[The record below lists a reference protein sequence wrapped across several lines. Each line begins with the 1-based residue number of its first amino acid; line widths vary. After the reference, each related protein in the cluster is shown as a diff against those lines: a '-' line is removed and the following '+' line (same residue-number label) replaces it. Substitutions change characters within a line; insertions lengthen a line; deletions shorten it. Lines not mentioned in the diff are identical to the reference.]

1 MMFTIVALAVTSA
14 IGLVAITAVVRS
26 LATEGKLQRQA
37 VVERL
42 AESASEEVFGRL
54 AKSVSSLSAVTSHPG
69 YLAGTDV
76 GTASSVWVRYGTDGQ
91 VVTCTLGN
99 QACFTVRLAAHGFT
113 TAGVATADI
122 DMATSAVIQV
132 TARQCRDTITS
143 AQVVARSASS
153 ADSKASCVYARRQT
167 TIRSRLFSDHV
178 VWVNTMAS
186 TKFATS
192 DSIAGSIHLGTTNES
207 FTYCGTP
214 TIAKDTSVTPNV
226 SYRIETLASTAVAVA
241 GSCTTTGSQV
251 VSASTTVSS
260 DALALPVVSATDY
273 ASIANA
279 TISTAVTS
287 PAAIVLSGS
296 NYTLNGGASTAIPS
310 SGVLY
315 VSGPATISQTTSLT
329 GKLTI
334 AASGDIAIT
343 SSLQLTSQV
352 DDMLSIVST
361 AGNINIGFSAA
372 SRTIEALLLAPS
384 LTAGQGIVQTTAAN
398 LSSAT
403 TTYPLYLYGA
413 IVARELGALG
423 TITAITGA
431 TTAGYSKSFTYDSRL
446 ATSQPPFALSQ
457 VRGRWIRLAATTV
470 SPFTPGISG
479 IATTTTVSNT
489 APTVSFSVPTTPTVS
504 RTLSYTVTFNE
515 RISGLTSSDFSNTGT
530 ALSCVFSIPNSY
542 GITFTLTVVCTSDGT
557 VIVQLAA
564 NSVIDNLGLTG
575 PVSASIASTVT
586 ISSVPTALAV
596 VTQPVGGESP
606 TTFSTDAK
614 IKLVNSTGDLV
625 TTTGTTIT
633 VTASGGT
640 LTGTTSMTTT
650 GGYAEF
656 TNLTLTAVTG
666 TYTLTFASS
675 GLTSVTTASFTVT
688 VSAAAVTAPTS
699 TCVTTNTTTAL
710 SGISVGGLADGSTY
724 LVSVALLNAPTGGNL
739 QITSNTGVTAKF
751 GYSVAIN
758 TNFTTTVFTGTLANV
773 NAVLATLR
781 YVGGS
786 ENVSSTSVKVTA
798 SLENESYVL
807 NAFNGHFYYL
817 NTNLLNYA
825 TATTGA
831 RDAAKAMSYQGQSG
845 YLATITST
853 EENSFISSNIASA
866 SNIWIGATDAL
877 LEDAWKWDTSG
888 GSPEAGKQFWSGAAA
903 GSRYTADGI
912 NFASWATSEPN
923 NLNDEDYAVTNWN
936 SSSGRWNDIPSTY
949 GSLKSVVEFG
959 TNAADN
965 GFATGTTTYSYANI
979 TLCGSATKLSLTTS
993 AVGSVSGA
1001 TFATQPVVTIQDASS
1016 STVTGDSSTIVTAA
1030 ITQISGVGV
1039 LFGTVTAVALNGV
1052 ATFQDLGRTVT
1063 LSSSYT
1069 ITYSASSLT
1078 SATQSITATSTAC
1091 APTSATSG
1099 GYTVSSFT
1107 STGTCTWVVPT
1118 GVTAVQTLVVGAGG
1132 GGGGGGCNWSYGRGG
1147 GGGGVTQTSATA
1159 VTAAT
1164 NVTVVVG
1171 SGGTLAVARSNIT
1184 CNGTPGV
1191 LTVGTQG
1198 GTSSFASIS
1207 STGGFSSPQY
1217 DSFGGASGVGDNVSF
1232 AASGL
1237 DTADNEGCIPGS
1249 NDCAGGGGGGAGGAS
1264 FQMSG
1269 GTAGDWSSG
1278 PNGRAGYG
1286 GPGVL
1291 SSISGTSLAYGAG
1304 AFGGSN
1310 NTFGTNYGC
1319 GGYGSFTAASYVGG
1333 GCYNPTVSPAN
1344 VVPLANRG
1352 GGGLSENGGSGVVIV
1367 KYAIPAVTTTSGSY
1381 TSVKFTTV
1389 GQTTWTVPTGV
1400 TAVEMLIVAGGGGGG
1415 YDVSGGGGAGGLLYY
1430 GSETPKVAN
1439 GAALTVTPAQTLTVT
1454 VGAGGAGATDYMY
1467 PSAGGNAGCPSGSD
1481 RYTCYGY
1488 GINGGSSVVAISGG
1502 TTYTAIGGTGANSRN
1517 NGNKVGSGIASI
1529 SGALGG
1535 TGGSGAGSSYNTNGT
1550 STSNVQRGPGGLG
1563 TSGQGNNGGAITAK
1577 SGYTIYSTDVS
1588 GGAGGGGAGSTG
1600 YDWAQNN
1607 FATTSTLNAGVSDT
1621 NIGAGGIGLSYSISG
1636 IATWYAGGGGGGS
1649 WAYKGGIGGSGSGG
1663 SGGSASSSLCRSNCS
1678 TSLLAQ
1684 VGLNGAAN
1692 TGGGGGGSGL
1702 ASTSTAGAGGSGV
1715 VIIKYL
1721 TPCAAGGT
1729 CIVGD
1734 TGPGGGVV
1742 FYVQASGGTFTSTG
1756 SDCNTAC
1763 KYFEAAPRGWGDG
1776 ITVAAG
1782 ETTGSSTV
1790 DPILKWCSNTTS
1802 LRNANT
1808 KTAIGDG
1815 RPNTTTSTN
1824 SVAPCTS
1831 GAIYHADLYAGGTKT
1846 DWHLPSKDE
1855 LNQMCKWQRGNA
1867 WVSDATV
1874 CTAGTLNSGTGA
1886 SAMGFQTRYWSS
1898 TELDATYA
1906 WYQIFAQ
1913 NGDLKTAVTNYVRP
1927 VRAFG

>member
-1 MMFTIVALAVTSA
+1 MMFTVIALAVTSA

-54 AKSVSSLSAVTSHPG
+54 AKSVSSLSAITSHPA
-69 YLAGTDV
+69 YSTGTDV

-91 VVTCTLGN
+91 VVTCTLGT
-99 QACFTVRLAAHGFT
+99 QACFTVRLATHGFT

-122 DMATSAVIQV
+122 DLATSAVIQV

-214 TIAKDTSVTPNV
+214 TIAKDTSVSPNV

-241 GSCTTTGSQV
+241 GSCTSTGSQV

-287 PAAIVLSGS
+287 PAAIVLTGS
-296 NYTLNGGASTAIPS
+296 NYTLNGGSSTAIPS

-423 TITAITGA
+423 TITATTGA

-479 IATTTTVSNT
+479 IATTTTAANT
-489 APTVSFSVPTTPTVS
+489 APTVSFTSPATPTVS
-504 RTLSYTVTFNE
+504 RTLSYTVTFNK

-530 ALSCVFSIPNSY
+530 ATSCTFSIPNSY
-542 GITFTLTVVCTSDGT
+542 GITFTLTVVCSSDGT
-557 VIVQLAA
+557 VIVRLAA
-564 NSVIDNLGLTG
+564 SSVIDNLGLTG
-575 PVSASIASTVT
+575 PSSTSDASTVT
-586 ISSVPTALAV
+586 ISSVATALAME
-596 VTQPVGGESP
+596 TQPVGGESP
-606 TTFSTDAK
+606 TTFSTDPK
-614 IKLVNSTGDLV
+614 IKLVNSSGDLV

-656 TNLTLTAVTG
+656 TNLTLTAAAG

-675 GLTSVTTASFTVT
+675 GLTSVTSASVTVT

-699 TCVTTNTTTAL
+699 TCVTTSATTAL

-724 LVSVALLNAPTGGNL
+724 LVSVALANAPTGGNL
-739 QITSNTGVTAKF
+739 QITSNSGVTAKF

-758 TNFTTTVFTGTLANV
+758 TNFTSTVFTGTLANV

-786 ENVSSTSVKVTA
+786 TNVSSTSVKVTA
-798 SLENESYVL
+798 SLENASYVL

-817 NTNLLNYA
+817 NTTLLDYD

-831 RDAAKAMSYQGQSG
+831 RDAAKAMSYQGQTG
-845 YLATITST
+845 YVATITST
-853 EENSFISSNIASA
+853 QENSFISTNIASA
-866 SNIWIGATDAL
+866 TNIWIGATDNL
-877 LEDAWKWDTSG
+877 VEGTWKWDTSG
-888 GSPEAGKQFWSGAAA
+888 GSPEAGKQFWTGKSLTSSPA
-903 GSRYTADGI
+903 GSKYTADGI
-912 NFASWATSEPN
+912 DFASWSSGEPN
-923 NLNDEDYAVTNWN
+923 DYGNEDYALTNWGGIGN
-936 SSSGRWNDIPSTY
+936 ATWNDCPATGCTSATPT
-949 GSLKSVVEFG
+949 GRQSVVEFG

-965 GFATGTTTYSYANI
+965 GFAVGSSTYSYANI
-979 TLCGSATKLSLTTS
+979 TLCGPATKLSTTTA
-993 AVGSVSGA
+993 AVGTVSGA
-1001 TFATQPVVTIQDASS
+1001 TFTTQPVITIQDVSS
-1016 STVTGDSSTIVTAA
+1016 NTVTNSTATVTAA
-1030 ITQISGVGV
+1030 ITGGVG
-1039 LFGTVTAVALNGV
+1039 GTLSGTTTATAVSGI
-1052 ATFQDLGRTVT
+1052 ATFSNLGITGT
-1063 LSSSYT
+1063 LNTSYT
-1069 ITYSASSLT
+1069 ITYSSSGLT
-1078 SATQSITATSTAC
+1078 SATQTITPTSTAC
-1091 APTSATSG
+1091 SPTSATSG
-1099 GYTVSSFT
+1099 GYTTLSFT
-1107 STGTCTWVVPT
+1107 TTGTCTWVVPT

-1132 GGGGGGCNWSYGRGG
+1132 GGGSGGCNWSWGRGG
-1147 GGGGVTQTSATA
+1147 GGGGVTQTSSTA

-1171 SGGTLAVARSNIT
+1171 IGGTVATARSG
-1184 CNGTPGV
+1184 CLGTPGV
-1191 LTVGTQG
+1191 ATVGTQG

-1207 STGGFSSPQY
+1207 STGGFSSPQF
-1217 DSFGGASGVGDNVSF
+1217 DTLGGASGVGDNISY

-1237 DTADNEGCIPGS
+1237 DTLDNEGCVPGVG
-1249 NDCAGGGGGGAGGAS
+1249 DCSGGGGGGAGGAAG
-1264 FQMSG
+1264 QMSG
-1269 GTAGDWSSG
+1269 PTPGDWSTVY
-1278 PNGRAGYG
+1278 GRAGTG

-1291 SSISGTSLAYGAG
+1291 SSISGSSLAYGAG
-1304 AFGGSN
+1304 AFGVTGG
-1310 NTFGTNYGC
+1310 TFGTNYGC
-1319 GGYGSFTAASYVGG
+1319 GGYGSFTAAQYIGG
-1333 GCYNPTVSPAN
+1333 GCYNGTA
-1344 VVPLANRG
+1344 VVNPLANRG
-1352 GGGLSENGGSGVVIV
+1352 GGGLE
-1367 KYAIPAVTTTSGSY
+1367 
-1381 TSVKFTTV
+1381 
-1389 GQTTWTVPTGV
+1389 
-1400 TAVEMLIVAGGGGGG
+1400 
-1415 YDVSGGGGAGGLLYY
+1415 
-1430 GSETPKVAN
+1430 AN
-1439 GAALTVTPAQTLTVT
+1439 
-1454 VGAGGAGATDYMY
+1454 
-1467 PSAGGNAGCPSGSD
+1467 
-1481 RYTCYGY
+1481 
-1488 GINGGSSVVAISGG
+1488 
-1502 TTYTAIGGTGANSRN
+1502 
-1517 NGNKVGSGIASI
+1517 
-1529 SGALGG
+1529 
-1535 TGGSGAGSSYNTNGT
+1535 
-1550 STSNVQRGPGGLG
+1550 
-1563 TSGQGNNGGAITAK
+1563 
-1577 SGYTIYSTDVS
+1577 
-1588 GGAGGGGAGSTG
+1588 
-1600 YDWAQNN
+1600 
-1607 FATTSTLNAGVSDT
+1607 
-1621 NIGAGGIGLSYSISG
+1621 
-1636 IATWYAGGGGGGS
+1636 
-1649 WAYKGGIGGSGSGG
+1649 
-1663 SGGSASSSLCRSNCS
+1663 
-1678 TSLLAQ
+1678 
-1684 VGLNGAAN
+1684 
-1692 TGGGGGGSGL
+1692 
-1702 ASTSTAGAGGSGV
+1702 GGSGV

-1721 TPCAAGGT
+1721 
-1729 CIVGD
+1729 
-1734 TGPGGGVV
+1734 
-1742 FYVQASGGTFTSTG
+1742 
-1756 SDCNTAC
+1756 
-1763 KYFEAAPRGWGDG
+1763 
-1776 ITVAAG
+1776 
-1782 ETTGSSTV
+1782 
-1790 DPILKWCSNTTS
+1790 
-1802 LRNANT
+1802 
-1808 KTAIGDG
+1808 
-1815 RPNTTTSTN
+1815 
-1824 SVAPCTS
+1824 
-1831 GAIYHADLYAGGTKT
+1831 
-1846 DWHLPSKDE
+1846 
-1855 LNQMCKWQRGNA
+1855 
-1867 WVSDATV
+1867 AT
-1874 CTAGTLNSGTGA
+1874 
-1886 SAMGFQTRYWSS
+1886 
-1898 TELDATYA
+1898 
-1906 WYQIFAQ
+1906 
-1913 NGDLKTAVTNYVRP
+1913 
-1927 VRAFG
+1927 

>member
-1 MMFTIVALAVTSA
+1 MMFTVIALAVTSA

-54 AKSVSSLSAVTSHPG
+54 AKSVSSLSAITSHPG

-178 VWVNTMAS
+178 VWVNTMAN

-192 DSIAGSIHLGTTNES
+192 DSIAGSIHLGTSNES

-226 SYRIETLASTAVAVA
+226 SYRIETLASTAVAA
-241 GSCTTTGSQV
+241 ATSCTSTGSQV
-251 VSASTTVSS
+251 VSASTTASS

-296 NYTLNGGASTAIPS
+296 NYTLNGGSSTAIPS

-334 AASGDIAIT
+334 AASGDVAIT
-343 SSLQLTSQV
+343 SSLQLASQV

-431 TTAGYSKSFTYDSRL
+431 TTAGYSKSFTYDPRL

-470 SPFTPGISG
+470 SPFTPGVSG
-479 IATTTTVSNT
+479 IATTTTVSNS

-504 RTLSYTVTFNE
+504 RTLSYTVTFSE
-515 RISGLTSSDFSNTGT
+515 RISGLTSSEFSNTGT
-530 ALSCVFSIPNSY
+530 ATSCTFSIPNSY
-542 GITFTLTVVCTSDGT
+542 GITFTLTVVCSSDGT

-575 PVSASIASTVT
+575 PASASDASTVT
-586 ISSVPTALAV
+586 ISSVATALAME
-596 VTQPVGGESP
+596 TQPVGGESP
-606 TTFSTDAK
+606 TTFATDPK
-614 IKLVNSTGDLV
+614 IKLVNSSGDLV

-650 GGYAEF
+650 SGYAEF
-656 TNLTLTAVTG
+656 TNLTLTAAAG

-675 GLTSVTTASFTVT
+675 GLTSVTSASVTITVT
-688 VSAAAVTAPTS
+688 AAAVTAPTS
-699 TCVTTNTTTAL
+699 TCVTTSATTAL
-710 SGISVGGLADGSTY
+710 SGISVSGLADGSTY
-724 LVSVALLNAPTGGNL
+724 LVSVALVNAPSGGNL
-739 QITSNTGVTAKF
+739 QITSNTGVAAKF

-758 TNFTTTVFTGTLANV
+758 TNFTTTVFTGTLASV

-781 YVGGS
+781 YVGGAT
-786 ENVSSTSVKVTA
+786 NVSSTSVKVTA
-798 SLENESYVL
+798 SLENASYVL
-807 NAFNGHFYYL
+807 NAVNGHFYYL
-817 NTNLLNYA
+817 NTSLLNYN
-825 TATTGA
+825 TTTTGA
-831 RDAAKAMSYQGQSG
+831 RDAAKAMSYQGQAG
-845 YLATITST
+845 YVATITST
-853 EENSFISSNIASA
+853 LENSFISSNIASA
-866 SNIWIGATDAL
+866 TNIWIGATDEL
-877 LEDAWKWDTSG
+877 VEGAWKWDTNG
-888 GSPEAGKQFWSGAAA
+888 GSPEAGKRFWTGAAA
-903 GSRYTADGI
+903 GSKYTADGI
-912 NFASWATSEPN
+912 DFASWSGGEPN
-923 NLNDEDYAVTNWN
+923 DSSGEDYALTNWGGI
-936 SSSGRWNDIPSTY
+936 GRATWNDCPAT
-949 GSLKSVVEFG
+949 GCGAGRQSVVEFG

-965 GFATGTTTYSYANI
+965 GFATGATTYSYANI
-979 TLCGSATKLSLTTS
+979 TLCGPATKLSLTTS
-993 AVGSVSGA
+993 AVGNVSGA
-1001 TFATQPVVTIQDASS
+1001 TFTTQPVVTIQDVSS
-1016 STVTGDSSTIVTAA
+1016 NTVTNSTATVTAA
-1030 ITQISGVGV
+1030 ITAGAGGTLSG
-1039 LFGTVTAVALNGV
+1039 TTTATAVSGI
-1052 ATFQDLGRTVT
+1052 ATFSNLGITGT
-1063 LSSSYT
+1063 LNTSYT
-1069 ITYSASSLT
+1069 ITYSSSGLT
-1078 SATQSITATSTAC
+1078 SATQTITPTSTAC

-1107 STGTCTWVVPT
+1107 STGACTWVVPT

-1132 GGGGGGCNWSYGRGG
+1132 GGGGGGCNWSFSRGG

-1171 SGGTLAVARSNIT
+1171 IGGTNAVARSG
-1184 CNGTPGV
+1184 CSGTPGV

-1217 DSFGGASGVGDNVSF
+1217 DSFGGASGVGDNISY

-1237 DTADNEGCIPGS
+1237 DTADNEGCVPGAG
-1249 NDCAGGGGGGAGGAS
+1249 DCAGGGGGGAGGAAG
-1264 FQMSG
+1264 QMSG
-1269 GTAGDWSSG
+1269 GTAGSWSTV
-1278 PNGRAGYG
+1278 NGRAGTG

-1291 SSISGTSLAYGAG
+1291 SSISGTSLGYGAG
-1304 AFGGSN
+1304 AFGVTGG
-1310 NTFGTNYGC
+1310 TFGTNYGC
-1319 GGYGSFTAASYVGG
+1319 GGYGNFTDASYVGG
-1333 GCYNPTVSPAN
+1333 GCYNGTA
-1344 VVPLANRG
+1344 VVNPLANRG
-1352 GGGLSENGGSGVVIV
+1352 GGGLE
-1367 KYAIPAVTTTSGSY
+1367 
-1381 TSVKFTTV
+1381 
-1389 GQTTWTVPTGV
+1389 
-1400 TAVEMLIVAGGGGGG
+1400 
-1415 YDVSGGGGAGGLLYY
+1415 
-1430 GSETPKVAN
+1430 AN
-1439 GAALTVTPAQTLTVT
+1439 
-1454 VGAGGAGATDYMY
+1454 
-1467 PSAGGNAGCPSGSD
+1467 
-1481 RYTCYGY
+1481 
-1488 GINGGSSVVAISGG
+1488 
-1502 TTYTAIGGTGANSRN
+1502 
-1517 NGNKVGSGIASI
+1517 
-1529 SGALGG
+1529 
-1535 TGGSGAGSSYNTNGT
+1535 
-1550 STSNVQRGPGGLG
+1550 
-1563 TSGQGNNGGAITAK
+1563 
-1577 SGYTIYSTDVS
+1577 
-1588 GGAGGGGAGSTG
+1588 
-1600 YDWAQNN
+1600 
-1607 FATTSTLNAGVSDT
+1607 
-1621 NIGAGGIGLSYSISG
+1621 
-1636 IATWYAGGGGGGS
+1636 
-1649 WAYKGGIGGSGSGG
+1649 
-1663 SGGSASSSLCRSNCS
+1663 
-1678 TSLLAQ
+1678 
-1684 VGLNGAAN
+1684 
-1692 TGGGGGGSGL
+1692 
-1702 ASTSTAGAGGSGV
+1702 GGSGV

-1721 TPCAAGGT
+1721 TPTCAAGGT

-1742 FYVQASGGTFTSTG
+1742 FYVAATNFTSTG

-1763 KYFEAAPRGWGDG
+1763 KYFEAAPRGWGNG
-1776 ITVAAG
+1776 ISVQTG

-1802 LRNANT
+1802 LRNAST

-1824 SVAPCTS
+1824 GVAACTS

-1846 DWHLPSKDE
+1846 DWHLPSQSE
-1855 LNQMCKWQRGNA
+1855 LNQMCKWQRGLA

-1874 CTAGTLNSGTGA
+1874 CSGGTLDSGTGA
-1886 SAMGFQTRYWSS
+1886 SAMGFTTRYWSS
-1898 TELDATYA
+1898 TENGATYA
-1906 WYQIFAQ
+1906 WYQITAQ
-1913 NGDLKTAVTNYVRP
+1913 NSDLKDPTTNSPYNGFMPSVRP

>member
-1 MMFTIVALAVTSA
+1 MAGPIMRRYITTNGDKQSGQAMMFTVIALAVTSA
-14 IGLVAITAVVRS
+14 IGLVAISAVVRS

-69 YLAGTDV
+69 YSTGTDV

-91 VVTCTLGN
+91 VVTCTLGT

-113 TAGVATADI
+113 SAGVATADI
-122 DMATSAVIQV
+122 DLATSAVIQV
-132 TARQCRDTITS
+132 TARQCRDSITS

-167 TIRSRLFSDHV
+167 MIRSRLFSDHV
-178 VWVNTMAS
+178 IWVNTMAN

-192 DSIAGSIHLGTTNES
+192 DSIAGSIHLGTSNES

-214 TIAKDTSVTPNV
+214 TIAKDTSVSPNV
-226 SYRIETLASTAVAVA
+226 SYRIETLASTVVAA
-241 GSCTTTGSQV
+241 ATSCTSTGSHV
-251 VSASTTVSS
+251 VSASTTASS

-273 ASIANA
+273 ASIATA

-343 SSLQLTSQV
+343 SSLELTSQV
-352 DDMLSIVST
+352 DDMLSVVST

-372 SRTIEALLLAPS
+372 SRIIEALLLAPS

-398 LSSAT
+398 LASAT

-423 TITAITGA
+423 TITATTGA

-470 SPFTPGISG
+470 SPMTPGISG
-479 IATTTTVSNT
+479 IATTTTAANT
-489 APTVSFSVPTTPTVS
+489 APTVSFTPPATPTVS
-504 RTLSYTVTFNE
+504 RTLSYTVTFSE
-515 RISGLTSSDFSNTGT
+515 RISSLASSDFSNTGT
-530 ALSCVFSIPNSY
+530 ATSCTFSIPNSY
-542 GITFTLTVVCTSDGT
+542 GITFTLTVVCSSDGT
-557 VIVQLAA
+557 VVVRLAA

-575 PVSASIASTVT
+575 PVSASSASTVT
-586 ISSVPTALAV
+586 ISSVATALAME
-596 VTQPVGGESP
+596 TQPVGGESP
-606 TTFSTDAK
+606 TTFATDPK
-614 IKLVNSTGDLV
+614 IKLVNSSGDLV

-656 TNLTLTAVTG
+656 TNLTLTATAG
-666 TYTLTFASS
+666 TYTLTFAST
-675 GLTSVTTASFTVT
+675 GLTSVTTASFAVT
-688 VSAAAVTAPTS
+688 VSAAAITAPTS

-710 SGISVGGLADGSTY
+710 SGISVGGLASGSTY

-739 QITSNTGVTAKF
+739 QITSNTGVTAKY

-786 ENVSSTSVKVTA
+786 ANVSSTSVKVTA
-798 SLENESYVL
+798 SLENASYVL

-817 NTNLLNYA
+817 NTNLLYYN

-831 RDAAKAMSYQGQSG
+831 RDAAKAMSYQGQTG
-845 YLATITST
+845 YVATITST
-853 EENSFISSNIASA
+853 EENSFISNNIASA
-866 SNIWIGATDAL
+866 TNIWIGATDEL
-877 LEDAWKWDTSG
+877 SEGVWKWDTSG
-888 GSPEAGKQFWSGAAA
+888 GSPEAGKQFWSGVAS

-912 NFASWATSEPN
+912 NFASWSSVEPN
-923 NLNDEDYAVTNWN
+923 NSGNEDYAVTNWGGVGN
-936 SSSGRWNDIPSTY
+936 ATWNDCPAT
-949 GSLKSVVEFG
+949 GCGAGRQSVVEFG

-965 GFATGTTTYSYANI
+965 GFATGATTYSYANI
-979 TLCGSATKLSLTTS
+979 ILCGPATKLATTTS
-993 AVGSVSGA
+993 AAGSVSGVA
-1001 TFATQPVVTIQDASS
+1001 FTTQPVITIQDASS
-1016 STVTGDSSTIVTAA
+1016 NTVTNSTA
-1030 ITQISGVGV
+1030 
-1039 LFGTVTAVALNGV
+1039 TVTATVSAGGTLIGTTTATAVNGV
-1052 ATFQDLGRTVT
+1052 ATFTNLGITASAGT
-1063 LSSSYT
+1063 YT
-1069 ITYSASSLT
+1069 ITYSSGSL
-1078 SATQSITATSTAC
+1078 
-1091 APTSATSG
+1091 
-1099 GYTVSSFT
+1099 
-1107 STGTCTWVVPT
+1107 
-1118 GVTAVQTLVVGAGG
+1118 
-1132 GGGGGGCNWSYGRGG
+1132 
-1147 GGGGVTQTSATA
+1147 
-1159 VTAAT
+1159 
-1164 NVTVVVG
+1164 
-1171 SGGTLAVARSNIT
+1171 
-1184 CNGTPGV
+1184 
-1191 LTVGTQG
+1191 
-1198 GTSSFASIS
+1198 
-1207 STGGFSSPQY
+1207 
-1217 DSFGGASGVGDNVSF
+1217 
-1232 AASGL
+1232 
-1237 DTADNEGCIPGS
+1237 
-1249 NDCAGGGGGGAGGAS
+1249 
-1264 FQMSG
+1264 
-1269 GTAGDWSSG
+1269 
-1278 PNGRAGYG
+1278 
-1286 GPGVL
+1286 
-1291 SSISGTSLAYGAG
+1291 
-1304 AFGGSN
+1304 
-1310 NTFGTNYGC
+1310 
-1319 GGYGSFTAASYVGG
+1319 
-1333 GCYNPTVSPAN
+1333 
-1344 VVPLANRG
+1344 
-1352 GGGLSENGGSGVVIV
+1352 
-1367 KYAIPAVTTTSGSY
+1367 TTTSHSI
-1381 TSVKFTTV
+1381 
-1389 GQTTWTVPTGV
+1389 
-1400 TAVEMLIVAGGGGGG
+1400 A
-1415 YDVSGGGGAGGLLYY
+1415 
-1430 GSETPKVAN
+1430 
-1439 GAALTVTPAQTLTVT
+1439 VT
-1454 VGAGGAGATDYMY
+1454 VSILCAT
-1467 PSAGGNAGCPSGSD
+1467 
-1481 RYTCYGY
+1481 
-1488 GINGGSSVVAISGG
+1488 
-1502 TTYTAIGGTGANSRN
+1502 
-1517 NGNKVGSGIASI
+1517 
-1529 SGALGG
+1529 
-1535 TGGSGAGSSYNTNGT
+1535 
-1550 STSNVQRGPGGLG
+1550 
-1563 TSGQGNNGGAITAK
+1563 
-1577 SGYTIYSTDVS
+1577 
-1588 GGAGGGGAGSTG
+1588 
-1600 YDWAQNN
+1600 
-1607 FATTSTLNAGVSDT
+1607 
-1621 NIGAGGIGLSYSISG
+1621 
-1636 IATWYAGGGGGGS
+1636 
-1649 WAYKGGIGGSGSGG
+1649 
-1663 SGGSASSSLCRSNCS
+1663 
-1678 TSLLAQ
+1678 
-1684 VGLNGAAN
+1684 
-1692 TGGGGGGSGL
+1692 
-1702 ASTSTAGAGGSGV
+1702 
-1715 VIIKYL
+1715 
-1721 TPCAAGGT
+1721 GGT

-1756 SDCNTAC
+1756 SDCNTAGAGGISTC

-1815 RPNTTTSTN
+1815 RSNTTTSTN
-1824 SVAPCTS
+1824 GVAACTS

-1913 NGDLKTAVTNYVRP
+1913 NADLKTAVTNYVRP